1 MEWKMFFVGA
11 EGYPG
16 VDPFSRPQCVGI
28 CSSLFISNGFKHMA
42 PIIVDTRPGYVENDG
57 AVM

>member
-1 MEWKMFFVGA
+1 MFFVGA